1 MVEERNKGI
10 ELAEQGKY
18 EEAIELL
25 NIAIDKGSIKA
36 INDLGV
42 VYELMKDYEKSVKC
56 YEKASILGI
65 GHGTYNLGLDYE
77 KGRGVEV
84 DLDYSKKLFEIAV
97 KQGCCH
103 ANYAVALAISKSHDE
118 KNYKRAFKLAKD
130 GIELDDDYLENPCM
144 WLLGTYYEEGIG
156 TKINKKKALKC
167 YLKCAYSGDYYAMYR
182 AAFIL
187 YKKKHLRKKEINLML
202 NLLEEA
208 IEKGHKDAPVLMAT
222 IFNEGKFVEK
232 KYKIAFHYLLIGL
245 HRDSWYAV
253 LTYIDFCLSGNYIDQ
268 KLDKEMAYK
277 SALYFLVKCD
287 NFQFYSKSYSYLR
300 KKYVNSLEWEE
311 LERDAVLLK
320 MNDRIKQTDASD
332 IIEDLDK

>member
-1 MVEERNKGI
+1 MAEERNKGV
-10 ELAEQGKY
+10 ELAKQGKY
-18 EEAIELL
+18 KEAIELL
-25 NIAIDKGSIKA
+25 NIAIDKGSTAA
-36 INDLGV
+36 ISDLGV

-56 YEKASILGI
+56 YEKASILGV
-65 GHGTYNLGLDYE
+65 GTATYNLGLDYE

-103 ANYAVALAISKSHDE
+103 ANYEVALGISKSQD
-118 KNYKRAFKLAKD
+118 KTNYKRAFKLAKD
-130 GIELDDDYLENPCM
+130 GIELNNDYLENPCM

-167 YLKCAYSGDYYAMYR
+167 YLKCGDFGDYYAMYD
-182 AAFIL
+182 AAFL
-187 YKKKHLRKKEINLML
+187 LFKKKHIKKKEINLML

-208 IEKGHKDAPVLMAT
+208 VEKGHEDAPVLMAT

-232 KYKIAFHYLLIGL
+232 NYKIAFHYLLIGL
-245 HRDSWYAV
+245 HRDSWYAT

-287 NFQFYSKSYSYLR
+287 NFQFYSNSYSYLR
-300 KKYVNSLEWEE
+300 KKYVNSLNWEE